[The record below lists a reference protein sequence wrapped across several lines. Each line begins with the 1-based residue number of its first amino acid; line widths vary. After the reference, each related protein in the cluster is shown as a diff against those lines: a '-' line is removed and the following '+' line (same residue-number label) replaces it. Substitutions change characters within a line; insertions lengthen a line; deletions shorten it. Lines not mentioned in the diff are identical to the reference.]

1 MTFPIKVLFLAANGV
16 DAQRLRLDEEARDIE
31 EKISRVDRQAVALV
45 TKGAVRAEDLQ
56 RLLNEHRPDILH
68 FSGHG
73 AEDEAI
79 DFVSNGSRSA
89 PVFADAFSQVL
100 SASPAPIRVV
110 VLNACYSDSLAKTL
124 LPRIPV
130 LIGMRTQIGDPAAL
144 AFSCGFY
151 GALASRLPVQ
161 KAFEQGCA
169 EIAVRNLNEAETP
182 VLHHQDGID
191 PAGMLF
197 SRKDGKREQATASSN
212 QYKTV
217 TAPSETQASFE
228 ARIRAEIQLELE
240 RTLPL
245 GLGAALLQDGRTD
258 KIPFG
263 VALGKWWEERGA
275 VERIER
281 LTEIAEG
288 LLDRSTANDASA
300 LAALATRVMALMA
313 LSGVDRG
320 RAQQVAAGSS
330 AEAPIDLRYI
340 TTVELYIKCRDE
352 KLKPE
357 FRRHGSAVAGAG
369 DLGLSVLP
377 ENGWDEVNAAQDV
390 VKGLWRLDRPDDPH
404 RDLDA
409 TDISKLNYRLKRQ
422 QRYLTVDRSTA
433 KLQGHPFMSPVV
445 CSEFSALLPDVPVVH
460 FGLISGAP
468 GQSPLLVSESEL
480 VGAIELFMEMVSK
493 HG

>member
-16 DAQRLRLDEEARDIE
+16 DAPRLGLDEEARAIKR
-31 EKISRVDRQAVALV
+31 KIAEVDKQAVVLA
-45 TKGAVRAEDLQ
+45 TEWAVRAEDLQ
-56 RLLNEHRPDILH
+56 SLLNEHKPSILH

-73 AEDEAI
+73 AEDAAI
-79 DFVSNGSRSA
+79 DLVGDRSRSA
-89 PVFADAFSQVL
+89 PVFADALSTVL
-100 SASPAPIRVV
+100 AASPAPLQVL
-110 VLNACYSDSLAKTL
+110 VLNACYSDSLAETL

-169 EIAVRNLNEAETP
+169 EIAVRNINEAETP
-182 VLHHQDGID
+182 VLRYQDGID
-191 PAGMLF
+191 PAGMSF
-197 SRKDGKREQATASSN
+197 SRMDWTRERATALSDQS
-212 QYKTV
+212 KTV

-245 GLGAALLQDGRTD
+245 GLGAALLQDGQAD
-258 KIPFG
+258 KIPFY
-263 VALGKWWEERGA
+263 VALGKWWAARST

-281 LTEIAEG
+281 LTETAEG
-288 LLDRSTANDASA
+288 LLERSTADDASA
-300 LAALATRVMALMA
+300 LGALATRVMALMA
-313 LSGVDRG
+313 LSGVDRQ

-330 AEAPIDLRYI
+330 AEVPIDLRYI

-357 FRRHGSAVAGAG
+357 FRQHGSAVTGAG

-409 TDISKLNYRLKRQ
+409 TDIRKLNYRLKRQ
-422 QRYLTVDRSTA
+422 QRYLSVDRSTVT
-433 KLQGHPFMSPVV
+433 LQGHPFMSRVV
-445 CSEFSALLPDVPVVH
+445 CSEFSALLPDVPLVH

>member
-1 MTFPIKVLFLAANGV
+1 
-16 DAQRLRLDEEARDIE
+16 
-31 EKISRVDRQAVALV
+31 
-45 TKGAVRAEDLQ
+45 
-56 RLLNEHRPDILH
+56 
-68 FSGHG
+68 
-73 AEDEAI
+73 
-79 DFVSNGSRSA
+79 
-89 PVFADAFSQVL
+89 
-100 SASPAPIRVV
+100 
-110 VLNACYSDSLAKTL
+110 
-124 LPRIPV
+124 
-130 LIGMRTQIGDPAAL
+130 
-144 AFSCGFY
+144 
-151 GALASRLPVQ
+151 
-161 KAFEQGCA
+161 
-169 EIAVRNLNEAETP
+169 
-182 VLHHQDGID
+182 
-191 PAGMLF
+191 
-197 SRKDGKREQATASSN
+197 
-212 QYKTV
+212 
-217 TAPSETQASFE
+217 
-228 ARIRAEIQLELE
+228 
-240 RTLPL
+240 
-245 GLGAALLQDGRTD
+245 
-258 KIPFG
+258 
-263 VALGKWWEERGA
+263 

-281 LTEIAEG
+281 LSEIVEG
-288 LLDRSTANDASA
+288 LFDRSTADDASA